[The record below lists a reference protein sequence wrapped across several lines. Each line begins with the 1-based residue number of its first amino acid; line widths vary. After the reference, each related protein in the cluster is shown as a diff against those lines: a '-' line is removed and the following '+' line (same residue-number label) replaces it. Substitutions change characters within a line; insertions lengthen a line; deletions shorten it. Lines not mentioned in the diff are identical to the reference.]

1 MPHRGRRPF
10 DLISLAE
17 NPIWNLESNDLH
29 NGEGQPLWFTPTG
42 EEGLVFRQGLFRQ
55 VTLVRRPDFPVPG
68 PRGPSFHA
76 SAAILRPGLLLGWQ
90 ATVLPSPLTL

>member
-42 EEGLVFRQGLFRQ
+42 EEGLVFRQGLFR
-55 VTLVRRPDFPVPG
+55 
-68 PRGPSFHA
+68 
-76 SAAILRPGLLLGWQ
+76 
-90 ATVLPSPLTL
+90 